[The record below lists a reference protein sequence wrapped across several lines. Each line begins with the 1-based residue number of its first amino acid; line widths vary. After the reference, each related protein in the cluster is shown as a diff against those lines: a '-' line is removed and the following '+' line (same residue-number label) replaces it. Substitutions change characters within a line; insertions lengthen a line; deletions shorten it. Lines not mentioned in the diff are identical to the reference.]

1 MYESNHR
8 IGKSAL
14 ILILAIAPFGVSLL
28 AQGQSSAPQNLAW
41 AREFLWTMY
50 PQLRGHN
57 YAFSTNAY
65 SPFDVPVKSFRGF
78 TVQIGEAPPGRLVGY
93 AGGGYLGPKPPNEEV
108 EPGPVYAKQFLV
120 TNFIFDKDE
129 RLSSFV
135 AGGPE
140 AERPE
145 ADHVARNLRELSPEW
160 TDAQAVTELKKAG
173 AMYVPAEKEKFVKTL
188 PIGDLEKLFGK
199 ITVVSAEFKMQRNSE
214 LSTYGQSEWLVVMR
228 AKQTNGTQLT
238 YKMIF
243 EPFKGVLTNMEAVAP

>member
-1 MYESNHR
+1 MYESNRR
-8 IGKSAL
+8 IGRSAL
-14 ILILAIAPFGVSLL
+14 ILILAIATFGVSLL
-28 AQGQSSAPQNLAW
+28 ARGQSSAPQNLAW

-57 YAFSTNAY
+57 YAFSTSAY

-108 EPGPVYAKQFLV
+108 EPGPGYAKQFLV

-145 ADHVARNLRELSPEW
+145 ADQVARNLRELSPEW
-160 TDAQAVTELKKAG
+160 TDAQAVAELKKAG
-173 AMYVPAEKEKFVKTL
+173 AIYTSTEKEKFLKTL
-188 PIGDLEKLFGK
+188 PLGELEKLFGK
-199 ITVVSAEFKMQRNSE
+199 ITVVSADFKILRDID
-214 LSTYGQSEWLVVMR
+214 LSTHEYFEWLVVVR
-228 AKQTNGTQLT
+228 ARQTDGTQLK

-243 EPFKGVLTNMEAVAP
+243 EPFRGVLTNMDAVSP